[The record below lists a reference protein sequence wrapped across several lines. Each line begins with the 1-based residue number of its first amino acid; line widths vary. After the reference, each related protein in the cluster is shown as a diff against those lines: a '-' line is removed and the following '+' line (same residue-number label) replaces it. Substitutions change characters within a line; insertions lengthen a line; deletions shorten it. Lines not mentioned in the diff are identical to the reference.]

1 MVKILRAND
10 PSAGPMNEKES
21 RSKFGEA
28 ARRRKRIGV
37 GERMSVRP
45 LQRKSFPSEFLR
57 HNVSISTTAN
67 APLSSFEITIFW
79 ILRLA

>member
-10 PSAGPMNEKES
+10 PSTGPMTEKES

-37 GERMSVRP
+37 GEG
-45 LQRKSFPSEFLR
+45 
-57 HNVSISTTAN
+57 
-67 APLSSFEITIFW
+67 
-79 ILRLA
+79 